1 MRAAWIGAL
10 RGLSPAGGAGSR
22 RVGADAVARRAV
34 SGDAV
39 LWLTANDG
47 GASQSRPSSQPQAGP
62 TIDAADGPRSAG
74 PKAQDQPPLSAA
86 SGLPLPVAL
95 PDDRSTQPSVGGP
108 TSPTSRWPGAF
119 STWSW

>member
-47 GASQSRPSSQPQAGP
+47 GASQSRPSSQPQAGA
-62 TIDAADGPRSAG
+62 TIDAADGPRSGG
-74 PKAQDQPPLSAA
+74 PKAQDQPSLSAA
-86 SGLPLPVAL
+86 PDLSSPVTRAVAIRCQQGDPVA
-95 PDDRSTQPSVGGP
+95 PD
-108 TSPTSRWPGAF
+108 
-119 STWSW
+119 